1 MWQVLYFTYTS
12 KAVLKREIWA
22 DMILENKNI
31 EYKINPERLRFLID
45 LYKLSNEEFLSLLK
59 GKNIKPVLT
68 SQQLESVL
76 NGKLKVPESVLKKI
90 DSVFERGLTWYISK
104 RDLPGREN
112 LSVFFRKDTFK
123 SELNLGSIKK
133 IEEYEKIK
141 AEIDSM
147 CSYINYNAERKM
159 QYSLSDDPK
168 EVAAIVRQ
176 EFLREEIRLNRKSV
190 FNSQLEDRKFLEALI
205 RLIEEF
211 NVFVFEFVDLKQ
223 KDDRKTKFNG
233 FYIRSNLIVIK
244 RQDYF
249 KREIFTLMH
258 EFGHYLIDEEEIDK
272 ITGEELI
279 DKSGDIEKWCNDFAY
294 YFLSGNYDAKLK
306 VLSFASIDND
316 FHEKT
321 VKEIAFRTHLSSLA
335 LYTRMRINDKISY
348 DDYEIIQNDIKR
360 RMQEIKKSKAEEIK
374 LQKEQAEEKGI
385 KLFISQPKPIESK
398 LYKELIKINY
408 FEGNIS
414 ESKVIESLN
423 IKNKS
428 FEEVI
433 YS

>member
-1 MWQVLYFTYTS
+1 
-12 KAVLKREIWA
+12 
-22 DMILENKNI
+22 MILENKNI

-76 NGKLKVPESVLKKI
+76 HGKLKVSESVLKKI

-112 LSVFFRKDTFK
+112 LSVFFRKDKFN
-123 SELNLGSIKK
+123 SELNLGAIKK

-141 AEIDSM
+141 TEIDSM

-176 EFLREEIRLNRKSV
+176 GFIKEEIRLNRKSI
-190 FNSQLEDRKFLEALI
+190 FNSQLEDRKFLEGLI

-211 NVFVFEFVDLKQ
+211 NVFVFEFVDLK
-223 KDDRKTKFNG
+223 KKEELRSAFNG
-233 FYIRSNLIVIK
+233 FYIRNNLIVIK

-258 EFGHYLIDEEEIDK
+258 EFGHYLIDKEEIDK

-306 VLSFASIDND
+306 VLSFASIEND
-316 FHEKT
+316 FHEET

-335 LYTRMRINDKISY
+335 LYTRMRINERISY
-348 DDYEIIQNDIKR
+348 ADYERIKKDTKR
-360 RMQEIKKSKAEEIK
+360 IMQEIKESNAEELK
-374 LQKEQAEEKGI
+374 QKKQLAELKGETY
-385 KLFISQPKPIESK
+385 FIPPKKTIESK

>member
-1 MWQVLYFTYTS
+1 
-12 KAVLKREIWA
+12 
-22 DMILENKNI
+22 MILENKNI

-76 NGKLKVPESVLKKI
+76 HGKLKVSESVLKKI

-112 LSVFFRKDTFK
+112 LSVFFRKDKFN
-123 SELNLGSIKK
+123 SELNLGAIKK

-141 AEIDSM
+141 TEIDSM

-176 EFLREEIRLNRKSV
+176 GFIKEEIRLNRKSI
-190 FNSQLEDRKFLEALI
+190 FNSQLEDRKFLEGLI

-211 NVFVFEFVDLKQ
+211 NVFVFEFVDLK
-223 KDDRKTKFNG
+223 KKEELRSAFNG
-233 FYIRSNLIVIK
+233 FYIRNNLIVIK

-258 EFGHYLIDEEEIDK
+258 EFGHYLIDKEEIDK

-306 VLSFASIDND
+306 VLSFASIEND
-316 FHEKT
+316 FHEET

-335 LYTRMRINDKISY
+335 LYTRMRINERISY
-348 DDYEIIQNDIKR
+348 ADYERIKKDTKR
-360 RMQEIKKSKAEEIK
+360 IMQEIKESNAEELK
-374 LQKEQAEEKGI
+374 QKKQLAELKGETY
-385 KLFISQPKPIESK
+385 FIPPKKTIESK

-428 FEEVI
+428 IEEVI

>member
-1 MWQVLYFTYTS
+1 
-12 KAVLKREIWA
+12 
-22 DMILENKNI
+22 MILENKNI

-76 NGKLKVPESVLKKI
+76 HGKLKVSGSVIKKI

-112 LSVFFRKDTFK
+112 LSVFFRKDKFN
-123 SELNLGSIKK
+123 SELNLGAIKK

-159 QYSLSDDPK
+159 QYSLKHDPK

-176 EFLREEIRLNRKSV
+176 EFLKQEIRLNRKSI
-190 FNSQLEDRKFLEALI
+190 FNSQLEDRKFLEGLI

-211 NVFVFEFVDLKQ
+211 NVFVFEFVDLK
-223 KDDRKTKFNG
+223 KKEELRSAFNG
-233 FYIRSNLIVIK
+233 FYIRNNLIVIK

-258 EFGHYLIDEEEIDK
+258 EFGHYLIDKEEIDK

-294 YFLSGNYDAKLK
+294 YFLSGNYDTKLK
-306 VLSFASIDND
+306 ELSFASIDND
-316 FHEKT
+316 FHEET

-348 DDYEIIQNDIKR
+348 DDYERIKKDTKR
-360 RMQEIKKSKAEEIK
+360 IMQEIKESNAEELK
-374 LQKEQAEEKGI
+374 HKKQLAELKGETY
-385 KLFISQPKPIESK
+385 FIPPKKPIESK

-414 ESKVIESLN
+414 ESKLIEVCS
-423 IKNKS
+423 I
-428 FEEVI
+428 
-433 YS
+433 